1 VPAMVADL
9 RGLPPAWI
17 FTVSLDL
24 FRDEN
29 ISYAQR
35 LLAAGGDTELVV
47 MPGACHGFQLLP
59 NTSLGKRYVNTH
71 IEALGRALKVS

>member
-1 VPAMVADL
+1 
-9 RGLPPAWI
+9 
-17 FTVSLDL
+17 
-24 FRDEN
+24 
-29 ISYAQR
+29 
-35 LLAAGGDTELVV
+35 